1 MTNEWTNP
9 EHAEAYLARM
19 KDIPHRVE
27 GESTLLSEIPTETK
41 RVLDLGCGDGHLLSL
56 VLDHC
61 PGASGVGLDLSPT
74 MLEQAHLRFEGQD
87 RVTLVPQ
94 VVVVRPPERKSVQF
108 AVILPSVPS
117 RWTVAGWCL
126 TAPDGRCSSI
136 GTVSR
141 IFC

>member
-74 MLEQAHLRFEGQD
+74 MLEQAQSRFEGQD
-87 RVTLVPQ
+87 RVTLVDFVSLSICPR
-94 VVVVRPPERKSVQF
+94 VGSSPSGRSISRYD
-108 AVILPSVPS
+108 ALLLALP
-117 RWTVAGWCL
+117 A
-126 TAPDGRCSSI
+126 AASS
-136 GTVSR
+136 GPMT
-141 IFC
+141 